1 MARINEHYRK
11 LAAGYLFPEI
21 GRRVKAF
28 AEAHPG
34 ADLIRLGIGDVTL
47 PLVPAVVEAL
57 RRAAEEMGTP
67 AGVHGYGPEQG
78 YEFLIDAIRE
88 GDYAPRGVALA
99 RDEIFVSDGSK
110 QDSANIQ
117 EIFGQECRI
126 LVTDPVYPVYVDS
139 NVMAGR
145 TGPADARGQYA
156 GIRYLPATEANG
168 FVPDP
173 PEDGD
178 VDVAYLCSPNNPTGA
193 VATRAQL
200 ERWVRWARAHDV
212 VLIFDAAYDAY
223 VQDPALPRSI
233 YEIEGARACAI
244 EMRSY
249 SKRAGFTGLRCAYT
263 VVPSELTGSTASGE
277 RVPLR
282 ELWSR
287 RQSTKFNGVPY
298 PVQRAAEAV
307 HGPEGRKQTAEQVAY
322 YMENARRLREGLGA
336 AGFRVFGGEHAP
348 YIWMRVPEG
357 TTSWGF
363 FDELLAKAHVVG
375 TPGSGFGPSGE
386 GYLRLSAFNDRA
398 RVDEAIERIRR
409 AFAAGPPRAD
419 TRA

>member
-21 GRRVKAF
+21 GRRVAAF
-28 AEAHPG
+28 AAAHPD
-34 ADLIRLGIGDVTL
+34 AQIIRLGIGDVTL

-57 RRAAEEMGTP
+57 RRASEEMGT
-67 AGVHGYGPEQG
+67 AGGVHGYGPDQG
-78 YEFLIDAIRE
+78 YDFLLDAIRD
-88 GDYAPRGVALA
+88 GDYTPRGVSIE
-99 RDEIFVSDGSK
+99 RDELFVSDGSK

-117 EIFGQECRI
+117 ELFGVDQRI

-145 TGPADARGQYA
+145 TGRIDERGYYA
-156 GIRYLPATEANG
+156 GILYVAATEANG

-173 PEDGD
+173 PAERADL
-178 VDVAYLCSPNNPTGA
+178 AYLCSPNNPTGA

-200 ERWVRWARAHDV
+200 SRWVAWARANDA

-223 VQDPALPRSI
+223 IQDPELPRSI
-233 YEIEGARACAI
+233 YEIDGARACAI

-263 VVPSELTGSTASGE
+263 VVPRELTGATAGGE
-277 RVPLR
+277 RVALR
-282 ELWSR
+282 ELWAR
-287 RQSTKFNGVPY
+287 RMSTKYNGVPY

-307 HGPEGRKQTAEQVAY
+307 HGPEGRRQTADQVAY

-348 YIWMRVPEG
+348 YIWMRTPAG
-357 TTSWGF
+357 MTSWGF
-363 FDELLAKAHVVG
+363 FDALLAEAHVVG

-398 RVDEAIERIRR
+398 RVDEAIERIRK
-409 AFAAGPPRAD
+409 AFDA
-419 TRA
+419 

>member
-21 GRRVKAF
+21 GRRVAAF
-28 AEAHPG
+28 AAAHPD
-34 ADLIRLGIGDVTL
+34 AQIIRLGIGDVTL
-47 PLVPAVVEAL
+47 PLVPAVVDAL
-57 RRAAEEMGTP
+57 RRASEEMGT
-67 AGVHGYGPEQG
+67 AGSVHGYGPDQG
-78 YEFLIDAIRE
+78 YDFLLDAIRD
-88 GDYAPRGVALA
+88 GDYTPRGVAIE
-99 RDEIFVSDGSK
+99 RDELFVSDGSK

-117 EIFGQECRI
+117 ELFGVDQRI

-145 TGPADARGQYA
+145 TGRIDERGYYA
-156 GIRYLPATEANG
+156 GILYVAATEANG

-173 PEDGD
+173 PAERADL
-178 VDVAYLCSPNNPTGA
+178 AYLCSPNNPTGA
-193 VATRAQL
+193 VATREQL
-200 ERWVRWARAHDV
+200 SRWVAWARANDA

-223 VQDPALPRSI
+223 IQDPELPRSI
-233 YEIEGARACAI
+233 YEIDGARACAI

-263 VVPSELTGSTASGE
+263 VVPRELTGATAGGE
-277 RVPLR
+277 RVALR
-282 ELWSR
+282 ELWAR
-287 RQSTKFNGVPY
+287 RMSTKFNGVPY
-298 PVQRAAEAV
+298 PVQRAAQAV
-307 HGPEGRKQTAEQVAY
+307 HRPEGRQQTADQVAY

-348 YIWMRVPEG
+348 YIWMRTPAG
-357 TTSWGF
+357 MTSWGF
-363 FDELLAKAHVVG
+363 FDALLAEAHVVG

-398 RVDEAIERIRR
+398 RVDEAIERIRK
-409 AFAAGPPRAD
+409 AFGA
-419 TRA
+419 